1 MTFSAIILELQQIKS
16 ELDAIKPI
24 KLESKIQWTGLIGAA
39 QNIWADKK
47 ANKLC
52 NTVIIGETNYLNLPS
67 LLAKRAKML
76 EEHLHTTENVNDSI
90 DAVMLIQECYNTW
103 NAICPEIAQWT
114 VNEEQWNGHPLPLY
128 LVIKHHLY
136 HSFNEYKLPE
146 SLRKENEIN
155 MNFIDKQ
162 IEKTITPAQEN
173 NSGCFGA
180 ILLIAIPLS
189 VLYFL
194 F

>member
-16 ELDAIKPI
+16 ALAAIKPI

-52 NTVIIGETNYLNLPS
+52 NTVIIGETNYLNLPF
-67 LLAKRAKML
+67 LLVKRAKVL
-76 EEHLHTTENVNDSI
+76 EEHLHNTDNVNDSI

-128 LVIKHHLY
+128 FGNKA
-136 HSFNEYKLPE
+136 SFI
-146 SLRKENEIN
+146 S
-155 MNFIDKQ
+155 F
-162 IEKTITPAQEN
+162 
-173 NSGCFGA
+173 F
-180 ILLIAIPLS
+180 
-189 VLYFL
+189 
-194 F
+194 